1 MSNDEKQEQPE
12 GMGETVRPPVH
23 NGVVFSAIC
32 RIDGK
37 STVLSSPVF
46 ENPAAP
52 EVGDAER
59 FFAGRLFYAT
69 ETVEDFRAL
78 VLDVCKDKGVETG
91 CAEDARSVCI
101 ARDLWDFAC
110 GSGLPDRETVDFPI
124 QIILQDI
131 LEGAWQ
137 SASVVYVVNLAD
149 RDYVFSDV
157 DDEIALFAGASSP
170 RVFVEGTP
178 LDLVKTGKYVDENP
192 VFTEGL
198 SWPRTKDLMREI
210 DALSS
215 ALHKAADGN
224 PTDENKELI
233 RLMSV
238 VEKTFAFWKR
248 ARDVLVKEYVE
259 KGYKKSSIGRC

>member
-1 MSNDEKQEQPE
+1 
-12 GMGETVRPPVH
+12 MGKTMKLSVN

-37 STVLSSPVF
+37 STILSSPVF

-59 FFAGRLFYAT
+59 FFAGRLFYAV

-78 VLDVCKDKGVETG
+78 VLDVCKDKGVEPG
-91 CAEDARSVCI
+91 CGDDARSVCI

-110 GSGLPDRETVDFPI
+110 GSGLPDRETVNFPI
-124 QIILQDI
+124 QIIRQDI

-157 DDEIALFAGASSP
+157 DDEVALFAGASSP

-178 LDLVKTGKYVDENP
+178 LDLVRTGQYVDENP

-198 SWPRTKDLMREI
+198 SWTRTKDLMREI

-224 PTDENKELI
+224 PTDENKELV

-259 KGYKKSSIGRC
+259 KGYKKNKQKNGVV